1 MTIDFVLV
9 LFFSVFLYL
18 QLLVRTLLNLL
29 FFFFFHAPLARGTF
43 HKKHKSLHEIE
54 MVWLQ
59 SSINIVMIS

>member
-29 FFFFFHAPLARGTF
+29 FFFFHAPLARGTF

>member
-18 QLLVRTLLNLL
+18 QLLVRILLNLL
-29 FFFFFHAPLARGTF
+29 FFFFHAPLSRGTF
-43 HKKHKSLHEIE
+43 HKSLHEIE

-59 SSINIVMIS
+59 SSINVVMIS